1 MLEQEVYPGE
11 DRLGCLTAARIVLC
25 FALERHRRCTGVT
38 VALFLHRFFD
48 FQLSG
53 GALLDNLLMVSL
65 IFAETIQAEHG
76 QDIHIKVIDHEADV
90 TEAARRLNDLRLEL
104 APKDQIDEN
113 LRDLFQSFQIDVG

>member
-1 MLEQEVYPGE
+1 
-11 DRLGCLTAARIVLC
+11 
-25 FALERHRRCTGVT
+25 
-38 VALFLHRFFD
+38 
-48 FQLSG
+48 
-53 GALLDNLLMVSL
+53 MVSL
-65 IFAETIQAEHG
+65 IFAETVQAEHG